1 MKGQDIRALSVIE
14 LNARLRSV
22 EEEIFN
28 LRFQLSVGQLEN
40 HNRLA
45 QLRRDVARLKTE
57 LRSRELAGESA

>member
-1 MKGQDIRALSVIE
+1 MKAQEIRGLSVVE
-14 LNARLRSV
+14 LNARLRSA
-22 EEEIFN
+22 EEELFN

-45 QLRRDVARLKTE
+45 QIRRDMARLKTE

>member
-1 MKGQDIRALSVIE
+1 MKSQEIGALSVIE
-14 LNARLRSV
+14 LNTRLRSV